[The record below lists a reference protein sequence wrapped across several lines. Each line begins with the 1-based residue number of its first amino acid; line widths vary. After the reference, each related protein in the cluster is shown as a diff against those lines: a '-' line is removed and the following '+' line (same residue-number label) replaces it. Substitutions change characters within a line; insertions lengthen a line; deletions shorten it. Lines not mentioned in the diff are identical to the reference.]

1 MSASGIAKI
10 LNKNCVLAP
19 SEYKAKCGEKY
30 STSFKGAGQSKWSA
44 QTVSRIL
51 KNVVYIGTLAQGKRT
66 TVSHKVKKEIA
77 VPECDWVVVEN
88 AHEAIISRMDFDA
101 VQILM
106 SRDTIAVAGKTN
118 HICMREFYIVVIVAA
133 VWFIAR
139 SHTRAG
145 NISTI
150 SVLIITGTVK
160 MPAVVT
166 ASVRRT

>member
-1 MSASGIAKI
+1 MACLHHRNIRQNA
-10 LNKNCVLAP
+10 
-19 SEYKAKCGEKY
+19 EEKY

-51 KNVVYIGTLAQGKRT
+51 KNVVYIETLAQEKRT

-101 VQILM
+101 VHILM
-106 SRDTIAVAGKTN
+106 SWGYHSSCWNEKTN
-118 HICMREFYIVVIVAA
+118 HICMREFYIVVIVAEA

-150 SVLIITGTVK
+150 SVLLTTLTGTRLQLLLH
-160 MPAVVT
+160 P
-166 ASVRRT
+166 